1 MQREKEKVLEGEKVC
16 EREREKKMEVEMEV
30 EPVFDVREVVDFD
43 YEFEAAMY
51 FDLSRAETRA
61 EACEAELWFESAKE
75 YPPSRQYLY
84 LKP

>member
-1 MQREKEKVLEGEKVC
+1 
-16 EREREKKMEVEMEV
+16 MEMEMEMEMEV
-30 EPVFDVREVVDFD
+30 EPVFEVREVVDFD

>member
-1 MQREKEKVLEGEKVC
+1 MC

>member
-1 MQREKEKVLEGEKVC
+1 
-16 EREREKKMEVEMEV
+16 MEMEMEV
-30 EPVFDVREVVDFD
+30 EPVFEVSEVDFD

-51 FDLSRAETRA
+51 FDLSRAESRA

>member
-16 EREREKKMEVEMEV
+16 VREREKKMEVEMEV